1 MIRDFSCRVNI
12 LSLILHQEFN
22 NLVGILRVAEVYCVR
37 ALLAAVPAVRSLT
50 GG

>member
-1 MIRDFSCRVNI
+1 M
-12 LSLILHQEFN
+12 LSEFN
-22 NLVGILRVAEVYCVR
+22 PSSRVQDYENNSVGILRVAEVYCVR